1 MLSLVI
7 PVYKNEENLDRLLTE
22 LMRLQQTLPDL
33 EVVFAVDGSP
43 DRCAEIL
50 AARLPE
56 SKLRAQLVHLSRNF
70 GSFSAICAG
79 LEVGQGDH
87 FAVIAADLQEPP
99 ELIARFAE
107 ILSAGQADIA
117 FGVRTKR
124 ADPWLSE
131 VMSNLFWRLYR
142 RFVLPEM
149 PAGGVDV
156 FGCTRQVRDR
166 LLSLREAHTNIVGL
180 LLWLGYRQV
189 FVPYERL
196 ARLEGKSS
204 WTFSKK
210 LRYSVDS
217 IFNFTDLPIRFL
229 LAAGMLGTGLSIAVA
244 AVVLGAWSV
253 GWITVQGYTPL
264 ILAVSFFGGLTTLGL
279 GIVGQYLWL
288 ALRNTRQRPNYII
301 RAVERFEG
309 AASH

>member
-7 PVYKNEENLDRLLTE
+7 PVYKNEENLDRLLSE
-22 LMRLQQTLPDL
+22 LVRLRTTLPEL

-50 AARLPE
+50 AARLPGTG
-56 SKLRAQLVHLSRNF
+56 LRAQLVQLSRNF

-99 ELIARFAE
+99 ELIGRFAE
-107 ILSAGQADIA
+107 ILAGGGADIA

-124 ADPWLSE
+124 ADPWMTEVLSG
-131 VMSNLFWRLYR
+131 LFWRLYR

-156 FGCTRQVRDR
+156 FGCTREVRDR

-204 WTFSKK
+204 WTFAKK
-210 LRYSVDS
+210 LRYSIDS

-229 LAAGMLGTGLSIAVA
+229 MAAGMLGTGLSVVVA
-244 AVVLGAWSV
+244 AVVLGAWSA
-253 GWITVQGYTPL
+253 GWITVAGYTPL
-264 ILAVSFFGGLTTLGL
+264 ILAISFFGGLTTLGL

-301 RAVERFEG
+301 RTVERFEG
-309 AASH
+309 AAGR

>member
-1 MLSLVI
+1 VLSLVI
-7 PVYKNEENLDRLLTE
+7 PVYKNEENLDRLLAE
-22 LMRLQQTLPDL
+22 LIRLRGTLPDL
-33 EVVFAVDGSP
+33 EVVFAIDGSP

-50 AARLPE
+50 AARLPVMG
-56 SKLRAQLVHLSRNF
+56 LRAQLVQLSRNF

-79 LEVGQGDH
+79 LEMGQGEH

-99 ELIARFAE
+99 ELIAQFAR
-107 ILSAGQADIA
+107 ILAAGEADIA

-124 ADPWLSE
+124 ADPWLTE
-131 VMSNLFWRLYR
+131 VMSGLFWWLYR

-204 WTFSKK
+204 WTFAKK

-229 LAAGMLGTGLSIAVA
+229 MAAGMLGTGLSILVA
-244 AVVLGAWSV
+244 TIVLGAWTA
-253 GWITVQGYTPL
+253 GLITVQGYTPL
-264 ILAVSFFGGLTTLGL
+264 ILAVTFFGGLTTLGL

-288 ALRNTRQRPNYII
+288 ALRNTRQRPNYIV
-301 RAVERFEG
+301 RTVERFEG
-309 AASH
+309 AAGH

>member
-1 MLSLVI
+1 VLSLVI
-7 PVYKNEENLDRLLTE
+7 PVYKNEENLERLLTE
-22 LMRLQQTLPDL
+22 LVRLRQSLPEL
-33 EVVFAVDGSP
+33 EVIFAIDGSP

-50 AARLPE
+50 ATRLPGTG
-56 SKLRAQLVHLSRNF
+56 LRAQLVQLSRNF

-79 LEVGQGDH
+79 LEVGQGEH

-99 ELIARFAE
+99 ALIVRFAE
-107 ILSAGQADIA
+107 ILTSGSADIA

-124 ADPWLSE
+124 ADPWLTE
-131 VMSNLFWRLYR
+131 VLSGLFWWLYR

-204 WTFSKK
+204 WTFAKK
-210 LRYSVDS
+210 LRYSIDS

-229 LAAGMLGTGLSIAVA
+229 MAAGMLGTSLSILVA
-244 AVVLGAWSV
+244 AVVMGAWSA

-264 ILAVSFFGGLTTLGL
+264 ILAISFFGGLTTLGL

-301 RAVERFEG
+301 RTVEGFEG
-309 AASH
+309 AADR

>member
-22 LMRLQQTLPDL
+22 LQRLHRSMPSL
-33 EVVFAVDGSP
+33 EVVFAIDGSP
-43 DRCAEIL
+43 DRCAAIL
-50 AARLPE
+50 AERLPATG
-56 SKLRAQLVHLSRNF
+56 LRAQLVILSRNF

-79 LEVGQGDH
+79 LEQGTGDY

-99 ELIARFAE
+99 SLIAQFE
-107 ILSAGQADIA
+107 QILRSDQADIT
-117 FGVRTKR
+117 FGVRSSRT
-124 ADPWLSE
+124 DPWLTE
-131 VMSNLFWRLYR
+131 LTSNLFWALYR
-142 RFVLPEM
+142 RFVIPEM

-156 FGCTRQVRDR
+156 FGCTRAVRDR
-166 LLSLREAHTNIVGL
+166 LLSLHEAHTNLVAL

-189 FVPYERL
+189 FVPYDRL

-229 LAAGMLGTGLSIAVA
+229 LTAGLCGTFASLLVGAIVLIAWMAGTIAVA
-244 AVVLGAWSV
+244 
-253 GWITVQGYTPL
+253 GYTPL
-264 ILAVSFFGGLTTLGL
+264 ILAITFFGGLTTLGL
-279 GIVGQYLWL
+279 GVIGQYLWL
-288 ALRNTRQRPNYII
+288 TLRNSRQRPNYIV
-301 RAVERFEG
+301 RTVTHYSGDR
-309 AASH
+309 

>member
-1 MLSLVI
+1 VLSLVI

-22 LMRLQQTLPDL
+22 LIRLRQALPDL

-43 DRCAEIL
+43 DRCAAIL
-50 AARLPE
+50 AARLPATG
-56 SKLRAQLVHLSRNF
+56 LRAQLVQLSRNF

-79 LEVGQGDH
+79 LEVGVGDH

-99 ELIARFAE
+99 ALIAQFASL
-107 ILSAGQADIA
+107 LSSGSADIT

-124 ADPWLSE
+124 ADPWLTE
-131 VMSNLFWRLYR
+131 VTSGLFWRLYR

-156 FGCTRQVRDR
+156 FGCTREVRDR
-166 LLSLREAHTNIVGL
+166 LLGLREAHTNIVGL

-204 WTFSKK
+204 WTFAKK

-229 LAAGMLGTGLSIAVA
+229 LAAGLLGTGLSVLVA
-244 AVVLGAWSV
+244 AIVLGAWSL
-253 GWITVQGYTPL
+253 GGITVPGYTPL
-264 ILAVSFFGGLTTLGL
+264 ILAVTFFGGLTTLGL
-279 GIVGQYLWL
+279 GIIGQYLWL
-288 ALRNTRQRPNYII
+288 ALRNTRQRPNYLI
-301 RAVERFEG
+301 RNVERFAG
-309 AASH
+309 ATRV